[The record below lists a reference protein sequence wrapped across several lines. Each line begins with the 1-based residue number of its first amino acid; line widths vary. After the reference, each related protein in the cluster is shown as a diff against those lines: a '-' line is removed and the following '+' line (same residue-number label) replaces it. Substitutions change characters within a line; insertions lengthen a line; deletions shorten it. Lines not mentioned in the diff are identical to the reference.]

1 MAVIGTFGSFT
12 TARLALYASQG
23 SMNVTGNNIANINT
37 KGYTRQ
43 RMDLVSLNSTG
54 QAKYANNFM
63 VDIGYGVLCDRT
75 SQLRDPFLDIR
86 YRDKNS
92 QLGQAETWQGGMDEI
107 ASILDETARGKDD
120 FGIVEKQLGEL
131 FDALEELSQRAGI
144 DIYDNMVR
152 GEADTLCTLL
162 NSAAKDIESVHEKQ
176 EMRLKDNITE
186 ANALLTEIRDLNKQ
200 IREHSI
206 YGDSALELRDAR
218 NVALDELSKLMHI
231 NVEYSMEK
239 LDQYT
244 EVEKLTVTLANS
256 TGSVGKPIKLVDGVY
271 GTQLLTPE
279 KVPMVNPNYPKD
291 GKGMYLTI
299 EDATTDPPTYGTTND
314 LMLDANGNPTNPKLI
329 MVNSFAEDADDNQYL
344 FRLDALKDENGRYI
358 RDEKGAEVTTQEYI
372 GDTVMTGALQG
383 IREMLTEE
391 GVFASAE
398 DIMADPDAAS
408 KRGVR
413 YYMAV
418 LDSMAR
424 QFAEQMNK
432 ANQMDPSI
440 VYKGTLGAAPNDT
453 KKITFE
459 SVDGGNVKK
468 ADGADM
474 TWKDVTVLDGDDEKT
489 VAEKMKNMEILKEK
503 GVLEP
508 EYDYYKGGVLF
519 SNRSDNNDP
528 TGITAKNIS
537 VSVDWQNGTTRVLQ
551 STLPKKENGNTTA
564 NDNINHIISIYDKEF
579 TYLPESGRSD
589 AASDKEFFKGSF
601 EEFFD
606 DIQDTLALEGRVSN
620 AKYVSY
626 ATESLDLENS
636 RLSVSGVD
644 LNEEATSM
652 MQFSKSYSAACRL
665 LTTLDSMLEQLINN
679 TI

>member
-256 TGSVGKPIKLVDGVY
+256 TGSDGKPIKLVDGVY

-291 GKGMYLTI
+291 GEGMYLTVD
-299 EDATTDPPTYGTTND
+299 ETTNPPTYGTTND
-314 LMLDANGNPTNPKLI
+314 LDTPDPNNPNVKLI
-329 MVNSFAEDADDNQYL
+329 EVNSFAEDADDNQYL
-344 FRLDALKDENGRYI
+344 FQLDALKDENGRYI